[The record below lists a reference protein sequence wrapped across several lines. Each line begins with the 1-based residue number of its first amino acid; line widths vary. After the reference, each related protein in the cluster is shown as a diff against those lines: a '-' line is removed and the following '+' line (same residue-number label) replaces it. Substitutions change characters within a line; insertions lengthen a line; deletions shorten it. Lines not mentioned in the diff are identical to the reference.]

1 MSEQPISFGIELRR
15 RRTAA
20 GWSLTRLAM
29 AVHYSKGH
37 LSKVETGL
45 KRPTSELARL
55 CDAALCADGVLA
67 ALVPPTEATEA
78 APLPE
83 SRPDEEVWIMQ
94 WDADGSVR
102 FAAMDRRHA
111 LALGASCLLAVA
123 AGEEPAAAASP
134 ADAGL
139 LQASRAMFDQY
150 RRLGQSAEPGAL
162 VPPLVAQAQALR
174 DLATRSAGGTRRGL
188 LVLASRYA
196 EFAGWMA
203 QESGNDRAASWLTRR
218 AVDLAQA
225 GGDRHLATYA
235 LARQALISF
244 YAGDAATTIALS
256 GRAADTKD
264 APPRIRGL
272 AAQQEAQGHALAG
285 DHQACMRRLETARA
299 LLSADAGD
307 PTLPVIGSSNLTD
320 PVSMATGWCLYDL
333 GRPQQA
339 ADILDAETALLPGH
353 SVRNQVRY
361 GMRRALSHAA
371 AGHIEHACSVAG
383 ALLGPVSQ
391 VDSATV
397 RADVRRLAR
406 LLTRHGSNAAVR
418 EITPQ
423 LTSVLR
429 PTA

>member
-102 FAAMDRRHA
+102 FAAMDRRRA

>member
-15 RRTAA
+15 CRTAR

-55 CDAALCADGVLA
+55 CDTVLCADGALA
-67 ALVPPTEATEA
+67 GLVPPHAATEA
-78 APLPE
+78 APPSE

-94 WDADGSVR
+94 RDSDGSVR
-102 FAAMDRRHA
+102 FASMDRRHA
-111 LALGASCLLAVA
+111 LTLGASCLLAVA
-123 AGEEPAAAASP
+123 AGEAHAAASP

-139 LQASRAMFDQY
+139 LQASRSLFDQY

-162 VPPLVAQAQALR
+162 VPPLVAQAQALC
-174 DLATRSAGGTRRGL
+174 DLASRSAGGTRRGL

-218 AVDLAQA
+218 AVDLADA

-244 YAGDAATTIALS
+244 YAGDAPATIGLA
-256 GRAADTKD
+256 GRAANTKD
-264 APPRIRGL
+264 APARIRGL

-285 DHQACMRRLETARA
+285 DHRTCMRRLEAARA
-299 LLSADAGD
+299 WLVADTED
-307 PTLPVIGSSNLTD
+307 PSLPVIGSSNLTD

-333 GRPQQA
+333 GRPHQA
-339 ADILDAETALLPGH
+339 ADILDTETARLPGH

-371 AGHIEHACSVAG
+371 AGDVEHACSVAG
-383 ALLGPVSQ
+383 ALLGPASQ
-391 VDSATV
+391 VGSATV
-397 RADVRRLAR
+397 RADIRRLAR
-406 LLTRHGSNAAVR
+406 LLGRHSSNSAVR
-418 EITPQ
+418 EITPR
-423 LTSVLR
+423 LTSVLH

>member
-102 FAAMDRRHA
+102 FAAMDRRRA

-203 QESGNDRAASWLTRR
+203 QESGNDRAASWLTQR

-299 LLSADAGD
+299 LLSADTGD

-339 ADILDAETALLPGH
+339 SDILDAETALLPGH

-418 EITPQ
+418 AITPQ

>member
-55 CDAALCADGVLA
+55 CDAALCADGALA

-83 SRPDEEVWIMQ
+83 SRSDEEVWIMQ

-102 FAAMDRRHA
+102 FAAMDRRRA

-218 AVDLAQA
+218 AVDLAEA

-244 YAGDAATTIALS
+244 YAGDAAATIALS
-256 GRAADTKD
+256 GRAADTQD

-299 LLSADAGD
+299 LLSTDTGD

-339 ADILDAETALLPGH
+339 ADILDAETARLPGH

-383 ALLGPVSQ
+383 ALLGPASQ

>member
-102 FAAMDRRHA
+102 FAAMDRRRA

-203 QESGNDRAASWLTRR
+203 QESGNDRAASWLTQR

-423 LTSVLR
+423 LTSVLH

>member
-15 RRTAA
+15 RRTAT

-55 CDAALCADGVLA
+55 CDAALCADGALA

-78 APLPE
+78 APIPE

-102 FAAMDRRHA
+102 FAAVDRRRA

-123 AGEEPAAAASP
+123 AGEEPAAASP

-218 AVDLAQA
+218 AVDLAEA

-244 YAGDAATTIALS
+244 YAGDAAATIALS
-256 GRAADTKD
+256 GRAADTQD

-285 DHQACMRRLETARA
+285 DHRACMRRLETARA
-299 LLSADAGD
+299 LLSADTED

-333 GRPQQA
+333 GRPHQA
-339 ADILDAETALLPGH
+339 ADVLDAETARLPGH

-371 AGHIEHACSVAG
+371 AGHIEHACSVA
-383 ALLGPVSQ
+383 APLLGPVSQ